1 MGVIYSIEET
11 NSFSTQQ
18 KMVFLENKLNKLL
31 FNEKKKNIYFHE
43 YLL

>member
-18 KMVFLENKLNKLL
+18 KMVFLDKLL